1 MECFCVLQG
10 PQHKLGIKGRRNPS
24 EISAAIS
31 GNLKIVEVK
40 CEVVD
45 ERVFKILKFL
55 ATLGIHKLTSNTLHM
70 HETKNVMIEILSS
83 IEKS

>member
-45 ERVFKILKFL
+45 ERVQNLEV
-55 ATLGIHKLTSNTLHM
+55 LGYSWHS
-70 HETKNVMIEILSS
+70 
-83 IEKS
+83 